1 MTLHP
6 HGRLLLLENALEFA
20 AGARNAVC
28 RDRDFR
34 GIFLQHVGIAIELS
48 LKSFLQCHGW
58 SDERCRVELR
68 HDLVRALAAA
78 RKLGLRPSDP
88 DLARIVAVLS
98 PFYRRHATA
107 ELAAQAPEPLEPER
121 TLQVM
126 ERLLDDV
133 RAATSSS
140 STAAR
145 RLREEED

>member
-6 HGRLLLLENALEFA
+6 RGRHLLENAVQFA
-20 AGARNAVC
+20 AGARSAAS
-28 RDRDFR
+28 RHRDFS
-34 GIFLQHVGIAIELS
+34 GIMLQHVGIAIELS
-48 LKSFLQCHGW
+48 LKSFLQNHGW
-58 SDERCRVELR
+58 SDERCRLELR
-68 HDLVRALAAA
+68 HDLVKALAAA

-88 DLARIVAVLS
+88 GLARIVAVLF

-107 ELAAQAPEPLEPER
+107 ELAAQTPDPLEPER
-121 TLQVM
+121 TLETT

>member
-6 HGRLLLLENALEFA
+6 RGHHLLENAVEFA
-20 AGARNAVC
+20 AGARSAASQH
-28 RDRDFR
+28 RDFR
-34 GIFLQHVGIAIELS
+34 GIMLQHVGIVIELA
-48 LKSFLQCHGW
+48 LKSFLQDRGW
-58 SDERCRVELR
+58 SDERCRLELR
-68 HDLVRALAAA
+68 HDLVKALAAT
-78 RKLGLRPSDP
+78 RKLGFRPSDP

-107 ELAAQAPEPLEPER
+107 ELGVQALEPLEPER
-121 TLQVM
+121 TLQVT

-140 STAAR
+140 PAAAR